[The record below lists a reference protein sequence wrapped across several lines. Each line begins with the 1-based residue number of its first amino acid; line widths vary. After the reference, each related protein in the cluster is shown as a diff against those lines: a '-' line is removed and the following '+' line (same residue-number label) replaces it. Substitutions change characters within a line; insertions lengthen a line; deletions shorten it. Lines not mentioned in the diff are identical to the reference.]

1 VHRVRRH
8 LADEEEVREEGGEEE
23 DLEEEGLTMPSID
36 PTPEQFQ
43 AFVQAPIEGPVR
55 MLNLLAFAPDGGRE
69 SYLRYAQQALPHI
82 ERVGAKVIFHGDARA
97 TLIGEESWDE
107 VLIVEYPSRQAFLD
121 MVMTP
126 EYQAITK
133 LRTEGLRDSRLIC
146 TTPGAWVT
154 EAG

>member
-1 VHRVRRH
+1 
-8 LADEEEVREEGGEEE
+8 
-23 DLEEEGLTMPSID
+23 MPSID

-43 AFVQAPIEGPVR
+43 AFVRAPIEGPVR

-69 SYLRYAQQALPHI
+69 SYLRYAQEVMPHLA
-82 ERVGAKVIFHGDARA
+82 RVGAKVVFFGDARA
-97 TLIGEESWDE
+97 TVIGEESWDE

-133 LRTEGLRDSRLIC
+133 LRSAGLRDSRLIC
-146 TTPGAWVT
+146 TTPSAWVT
-154 EAG
+154 GAD